1 MSALMFNPK
10 VLAYWPSMGRAAA
23 GSVIS
28 SSDTSTDIE
37 KKNKRLTASL
47 MTQDWLTPPK
57 LGVSEMQ
64 KKQFL
69 GL

>member
-1 MSALMFNPK
+1 MGGSPHVSTPKPQLPIMTAKPVFALAGVSDLDEKNRRLAMSL
-10 VLAYWPSMGRAAA
+10 L
-23 GSVIS
+23 
-28 SSDTSTDIE
+28 
-37 KKNKRLTASL
+37 
-47 MTQDWLTPPK
+47 TQDWLTPPK